1 MRTPAALGNA
11 VAAALGC
18 AAWLASSAMARAA
31 PAAAPA
37 CPAEDQA
44 GADTEQLSALAA
56 ALKPGRT
63 LNILAVGSTAFGP
76 QATAAADSSMPPG
89 GTAKLGA
96 LRGVAPATPS
106 PTGFAWQMAHVLEAS
121 FKGLHVTFTFTG
133 GHGLPADALLDR
145 MRTELAHHSYQLV
158 IWQTGTV
165 EAVNMTQPEEFYQ
178 ILTDGAA
185 VAAAAGADLVLVDP
199 QYSRFLE
206 ANANLA
212 PYLDAMQA
220 AGALPGVVLFHRFD
234 LMRDWAE
241 SGELDLERA
250 AASDRPALAARL
262 HACLGRALA
271 RSLIADVTA
280 GE

>member
-1 MRTPAALGNA
+1 MRARAAIGI
-11 VAAALGC
+11 ALAC
-18 AAWLASSAMARAA
+18 TALLASTARAA
-31 PAAAPA
+31 PAPGLA
-37 CPAEDQA
+37 CPADGDA
-44 GADTEQLSALAA
+44 GANTVQLPALAA
-56 ALKPGRT
+56 ALKAGHT

-76 QATAAADSSMPPG
+76 QTSPTAAIDAPHGAAP
-89 GTAKLGA
+89 TA
-96 LRGVAPATPS
+96 PTPTAFS
-106 PTGFAWQMAHVLEAS
+106 WQMAHALEAA

-165 EAVNMTQPEEFYQ
+165 EAVDMTQPEDFYQ
-178 ILTDGAA
+178 TLTDGAA
-185 VAAAAGADLVLVDP
+185 AAAGAGADLVLVDP

-220 AGALPGVVLFHRFD
+220 ASALPGVVLFHRFD

-250 AASDRPALAARL
+250 AKADRPTLAARL

-271 RSLIADVTA
+271 RSLIADVAA